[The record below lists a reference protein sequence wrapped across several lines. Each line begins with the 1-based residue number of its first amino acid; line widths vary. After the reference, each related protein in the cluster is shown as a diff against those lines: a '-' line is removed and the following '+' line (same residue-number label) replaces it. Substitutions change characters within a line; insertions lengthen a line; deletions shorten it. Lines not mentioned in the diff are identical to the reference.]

1 MFVNAREWHRLLL
14 LRRVKRFIR
23 FLFSFQIK
31 SFVLNSIYTFSL
43 LNVTNKIDFMKTF
56 LVIISKFDYP
66 YITIGITAAYNVVPF
81 KRHWIKRKSL
91 DLFRWGFK
99 LKSTNLF
106 GYFKDN
112 CCKQYCIYVLWN
124 RFKHFVNWNCMYWS
138 FPVCETVSLSIM
150 WSAKIIILN
159 AIKENHTLYPVN
171 LIWGCLR

>member
-1 MFVNAREWHRLLL
+1 MFPSPKTSETLKEMKKKLQKIPSQLTDTAICHRDIHHGLQFNKYNMFINAREWHRLLL

-66 YITIGITAAYNVVPF
+66 YITIGITAAYYVVPF

-91 DLFRWGFK
+91 DLLRWGFK

-112 CCKQYCIYVLWN
+112 CCKQ
-124 RFKHFVNWNCMYWS
+124 
-138 FPVCETVSLSIM
+138 
-150 WSAKIIILN
+150 
-159 AIKENHTLYPVN
+159 
-171 LIWGCLR
+171 